1 MDIEKACIYGLLYLF
16 LALWMASIVGDIY
29 KSNLRHRESLDTN
42 AKNHAANLE
51 QTQVL
56 ARALVDNR
64 DSIREAIAALAMQ
77 KRLVLI
83 ASDDGDWKL
92 VALDTG
98 SKDKVSEWLAQQRR
112 DVEAVEGQHETD
124 TP

>member
-29 KSNLRHRESLDTN
+29 KSNLRHKEQIDANT
-42 AKNHAANLE
+42 KNYKENLE
-51 QTQVL
+51 KTQVL
-56 ARALVDNR
+56 AQALVDSR

-77 KRLVLI
+77 KSLVLI
-83 ASDDGDWKL
+83 AADDGDWKL

-98 SKDKVSEWLAQQRR
+98 SKDKVREWLAQQREKVGDAQKVA
-112 DVEAVEGQHETD
+112 DVAQN
-124 TP
+124 

>member
-29 KSNLRHRESLDTN
+29 KSNLRHKEQIDANT
-42 AKNHAANLE
+42 KNYKENLE
-51 QTQVL
+51 ETQVL
-56 ARALVDNR
+56 AQALVDSR

-77 KRLVLI
+77 KSLVLI

-98 SKDKVSEWLAQQRR
+98 SKDKVREWLAQQREKVGDAQKVA
-112 DVEAVEGQHETD
+112 DVAQN
-124 TP
+124 